1 MSLLNAALRAVFDVA
16 LRPFAGLPPIVPVTV
31 VALVS
36 GIFALLVYRWTSD
49 QVAIAAVKRRLFGHL
64 LEVRLFNDDLR
75 AVLAAQLRLLREN
88 LTYLR
93 LNLVPLLW
101 MIVPF
106 MLLIA
111 QLQFHYGYDG
121 LEVGERTLLVVDLA
135 GDGAEPAGGGD
146 TAPGSPA
153 GAAASPRPE
162 VELEAPPG
170 VVVETAGV
178 WVPSLRQVVWRL
190 RADEPGRHELVVRV
204 DGGAF
209 TKSLFVADPGAGAR
223 WVRRSP
229 TRRRAA
235 ILDQLLY
242 PAEPSLPRGG
252 PIERIDVQYG
262 TASISFFG
270 LFDMHWLIAF
280 LILSLAFAF
289 ALRTRFGVTL

>member
-1 MSLLNAALRAVFDVA
+1 MSLLNAALRAVFDLA
-16 LRPFAGLPPIVPVTV
+16 LRPFAALPPIVPVAI

-36 GIFALLVYRWTSD
+36 GIFALLVYRWTSN
-49 QVAIAAVKRRLFGHL
+49 QEAIAAVKRRLFGHL

-111 QLQFHYGYDG
+111 QLQFHYGYEG

-135 GDGAEPAGGGD
+135 PQPAAAGGD
-146 TAPGSPA
+146 EVA
-153 GAAASPRPE
+153 PRPPI
-162 VELEAPPG
+162 ELEAPAA
-170 VVVETAGV
+170 VAVETAGV

-190 RADEPGRHELVVRV
+190 RADEPGRHELFVRV
-204 DGGAF
+204 DGEAF
-209 TKSLFVADPGAGAR
+209 TKSLYVADPEGGAR

-252 PIERIDVQYG
+252 PLERIDVRYG
-262 TASISFFG
+262 TAAISFFG

-289 ALRTRFGVTL
+289 ALRNRFGVTL

>member
-16 LRPFAGLPPIVPVTV
+16 LRPFAALPPIVAVTI

-36 GIFALLVYRWTSD
+36 GIFALLVYRWTSN
-49 QVAIAAVKRRLFGHL
+49 QPAIAAVKRRLFGHL

-111 QLQFHYGYDG
+111 QLQFHYGYEG
-121 LEVGERTLLVVDLA
+121 LEVGEQTLLIVDLA
-135 GDGAEPAGGGD
+135 GEPAVAGGD
-146 TAPGSPA
+146 E
-153 GAAASPRPE
+153 AAPRPPIE
-162 VELEAPPG
+162 VEAPPG
-170 VVVETAGV
+170 VAVETAEV

-190 RADEPGRHELVVRV
+190 RADEPGRHELVVRA

-209 TKSLFVADPGAGAR
+209 TKSLFVADPDTGAL

-229 TRRRAA
+229 TRRRPA

-242 PAEPSLPRGG
+242 PAEPSLPRDG

-270 LFDMHWLIAF
+270 LFDVHWLIAF

-289 ALRTRFGVTL
+289 VLRNRFGVTL

>member
-16 LRPFAGLPPIVPVTV
+16 LRPFAALPPIVPVTI

-135 GDGAEPAGGGD
+135 PAEPADAGGD
-146 TAPGSPA
+146 E
-153 GAAASPRPE
+153 AAPRPP
-162 VELEAPPG
+162 VELEAPAG
-170 VVVETAGV
+170 VAMETAGV

-190 RADEPGRHELVVRV
+190 RADEPGRHELVVRA

-209 TKSLFVADPGAGAR
+209 TKSLFVADPESAAR

-252 PIERIDVQYG
+252 PIERIDVQYA
-262 TASISFFG
+262 TAAISFFG
-270 LFDMHWLIAF
+270 LFDVHWLIAF

-289 ALRTRFGVTL
+289 ALRNRFDVTL

>member
-1 MSLLNAALRAVFDVA
+1 MSLLNAALRAVFDLL

-49 QVAIAAVKRRLFGHL
+49 QTAIAAVKRRLFGHL

-121 LEVGERTLLVVDLA
+121 LEVGDRTLLVVDLA
-135 GDGAEPAGGGD
+135 PADPAAAGGEE
-146 TAPGSPA
+146 
-153 GAAASPRPE
+153 AAPRPPI
-162 VELEAPPG
+162 ELEASAG
-170 VVVETAGV
+170 VAVETAGV
-178 WVPSLRQVVWRL
+178 WVPSLRQVLWRL
-190 RADEPGRHELVVRV
+190 RADEPGHHELVVRA
-204 DGGAF
+204 DGESF
-209 TKSLFVADPGAGAR
+209 TKSLLVVAPEAGAR

-252 PIERIDVQYG
+252 PIERIDVRYPA
-262 TASISFFG
+262 ASISFFG
-270 LFDMHWLIAF
+270 LFDVHWLIAF
-280 LILSLAFAF
+280 LVLSLAFAF
-289 ALRTRFGVTL
+289 ALRNRFGVTL

>member
-16 LRPFAGLPPIVPVTV
+16 LRPFAALPPIVPVAV

-36 GIFALLVYRWTSD
+36 GVFALLVYRWTSN
-49 QVAIAAVKRRLFGHL
+49 QPAIAAVKRRLFGHL

-111 QLQFHYGYDG
+111 QLQFHYGYEG
-121 LEVGERTLLVVDLA
+121 LEVGGQTLLIVDLA
-135 GDGAEPAGGGD
+135 AAEPATAGGD
-146 TAPGSPA
+146 E
-153 GAAASPRPE
+153 AAPRPPI
-162 VELEAPPG
+162 ELEAPPG
-170 VVVETAGV
+170 VAVETADV

-204 DGGAF
+204 DGVAF
-209 TKSLFVADPGAGAR
+209 TKSLFVADPDDGAP

-252 PIERIDVQYG
+252 PIERIDVQYR

-270 LFDMHWLIAF
+270 LFDVHWLIAF

-289 ALRTRFGVTL
+289 ALRNRFGVTL

>member
-16 LRPFAGLPPIVPVTV
+16 LRPFAALPPIVPVTIM
-31 VALVS
+31 ALVS
-36 GIFALLVYRWTSD
+36 GVFALLVYRWTSN
-49 QVAIAAVKRRLFGHL
+49 QAAIAAVKRRLFGHL

-111 QLQFHYGYDG
+111 QLQFHYGYSG
-121 LEVGERTLLVVDLA
+121 LDVGERTLLTVDLVA
-135 GDGAEPAGGGD
+135 PDAEPSADGEPPPRPD
-146 TAPGSPA
+146 VDLE
-153 GAAASPRPE
+153 ASP
-162 VELEAPPG
+162 G
-170 VVVETAGV
+170 VAVETPGV
-178 WVPSLRQVVWRL
+178 WVPSLHQVAWRL
-190 RADEPGRHELVVRV
+190 RALEPGRHQLVVRT
-204 DGGAF
+204 GGEEF
-209 TKSLFVADPGAGAR
+209 TKSVFVVDPENGAR

-242 PAEPSLPRGG
+242 PAEPSLPRDG
-252 PIERIDVQYG
+252 PVDRIDIRYPA
-262 TASISFFG
+262 ASISFFG
-270 LFDMHWLIAF
+270 LFDLHWLFAF
-280 LILSLAFAF
+280 LILSIGLAF
-289 ALRTRFGVTL
+289 ALRNRFGVTL

>member
-1 MSLLNAALRAVFDVA
+1 MSFVNAALRAVFD
-16 LRPFAGLPPIVPVTV
+16 LLLGPFAALPPIVPVTL

-36 GIFALLVYRWTSD
+36 GIFALLVYRWTSN
-49 QVAIAAVKRRLFGHL
+49 QEALAAVKRRLFAHL

-121 LEVGERTLLVVDLA
+121 LEVGDRTLLTVDLA
-135 GDGAEPAGGGD
+135 GPASDPAADGEPL
-146 TAPGSPA
+146 
-153 GAAASPRPE
+153 PRPV
-162 VELEAPPG
+162 VELEASPG
-170 VVVETAGV
+170 VAVETPGV
-178 WVPSLRQVVWRL
+178 WVPSLRQIAWRL
-190 RADEPGRHELVVRV
+190 RALEPGHHELTVRT
-204 DGGAF
+204 GGGEFA
-209 TKSLFVADPGAGAR
+209 KSLFVEASEGGAR

-235 ILDQLLY
+235 VLDQLLY

-252 PIERIDVQYG
+252 PVERIDVQYP

-270 LFDMHWLIAF
+270 LFDVHWLIAF
-280 LILSLAFAF
+280 LVLSIALAF
-289 ALRTRFGVTL
+289 ALRNRFGVTL

>member
-16 LRPFAGLPPIVPVTV
+16 LRPFATLPPIVPVTV

-49 QVAIAAVKRRLFGHL
+49 QTAIAAVKRKLFGHL

-135 GDGAEPAGGGD
+135 PADPADPAAAGGEE
-146 TAPGSPA
+146 AV
-153 GAAASPRPE
+153 PRPPI
-162 VELEAPPG
+162 ELEAPAG
-170 VVVETAGV
+170 VAVETEGV
-178 WVPSLRQVVWRL
+178 WVPSLRQVLWRL
-190 RADEPGRHELVVRV
+190 RADEPGRHELVVRA
-204 DGGAF
+204 DGESFAK
-209 TKSLFVADPGAGAR
+209 TLFVAAPEAGAR

-252 PIERIDVQYG
+252 PIERIDVRYPA
-262 TASISFFG
+262 ASISFFG
-270 LFDMHWLIAF
+270 LFDVHWLIAF

-289 ALRTRFGVTL
+289 ALRNRFGVTL

>member
-16 LRPFAGLPPIVPVTV
+16 LRPFAALPPIVPVTI

-36 GIFALLVYRWTSD
+36 GIFALLVYRWTSN
-49 QVAIAAVKRRLFGHL
+49 QAAIAAVKRRLFGHL

-88 LTYLR
+88 LTYVR

-135 GDGAEPAGGGD
+135 PVEPAAAGGD
-146 TAPGSPA
+146 PTAP
-153 GAAASPRPE
+153 RPPI
-162 VELEAPPG
+162 ELEAPAG
-170 VVVETAGV
+170 VAVETAGV

-190 RADEPGRHELVVRV
+190 RADEPGRHELVVRA

-209 TKSLFVADPGAGAR
+209 TKSLFVVDPEGGTR

-252 PIERIDVQYG
+252 PIERIDVRYG
-262 TASISFFG
+262 AAAISFFG
-270 LFDMHWLIAF
+270 LLDMHWLIAF

-289 ALRTRFGVTL
+289 ALRNRFGVTL

>member
-16 LRPFAGLPPIVPVTV
+16 LGPFAALPPIVPVTI

-36 GIFALLVYRWTSD
+36 GIFALLVYRWTSN
-49 QVAIAAVKRRLFGHL
+49 QAAIAAVKRRLFGHL

-135 GDGAEPAGGGD
+135 PAEPAAAGGD
-146 TAPGSPA
+146 QTAP
-153 GAAASPRPE
+153 RPP
-162 VELEAPPG
+162 VELEAPAG
-170 VVVETAGV
+170 VAAETAGV

-204 DGGAF
+204 DGGEF
-209 TKSLFVADPGAGAR
+209 TKSLFVADPEGGAS

-262 TASISFFG
+262 TAAISFFG
-270 LFDMHWLIAF
+270 LFDVHWLIAF

-289 ALRTRFGVTL
+289 ALRNRFGVTL

>member
-16 LRPFAGLPPIVPVTV
+16 LRPFAALPPILPVAI

-36 GIFALLVYRWTSD
+36 GIFALLVYRWTSN
-49 QVAIAAVKRRLFGHL
+49 QTAIAAVKRRLFGHL

-93 LNLVPLLW
+93 LNLIPLLW

-135 GDGAEPAGGGD
+135 PAEAAAAGGD
-146 TAPGSPA
+146 E
-153 GAAASPRPE
+153 AAPRPPI
-162 VELEAPPG
+162 ELEAPAG
-170 VVVETAGV
+170 VAVETAGV

-190 RADEPGRHELVVRV
+190 RADEPGRHELVVRA

-209 TKSLFVADPGAGAR
+209 TKSLFVEDPEGGALWA
-223 WVRRSP
+223 RRSP

-242 PAEPSLPRGG
+242 PAEPSLPRDG
-252 PIERIDVQYG
+252 PIERIDVRYG
-262 TASISFFG
+262 TATISFFG
-270 LFDMHWLIAF
+270 LLDMHWLIAF

-289 ALRTRFGVTL
+289 ALRNRFGVTL

>member
-1 MSLLNAALRAVFDVA
+1 MSLLNAALRAVFDLA
-16 LRPFAGLPPIVPVTV
+16 LRPFAALPPIVPVAI

-36 GIFALLVYRWTSD
+36 GIFALLVYRWTSN
-49 QVAIAAVKRRLFGHL
+49 QEAIAAVKRRLFGHL

-111 QLQFHYGYDG
+111 QLQFHYGYEG

-135 GDGAEPAGGGD
+135 PEPAAAGGD
-146 TAPGSPA
+146 E
-153 GAAASPRPE
+153 AAPRPPI
-162 VELEAPPG
+162 ELEAPTG

-190 RADEPGRHELVVRV
+190 RADESGRHELVVRA
-204 DGGAF
+204 DGEAF
-209 TKSLFVADPGAGAR
+209 TKSLFVAEPEGGAR

-235 ILDQLLY
+235 LLDQLLY

-252 PIERIDVQYG
+252 PIERIDVRYG
-262 TASISFFG
+262 TAAISFFG
-270 LFDMHWLIAF
+270 LFEMHWLIAF

-289 ALRTRFGVTL
+289 ALRNRFGVTL

>member
-16 LRPFAGLPPIVPVTV
+16 LRPFAALPPIVPVAV

-36 GIFALLVYRWTSD
+36 GIFALLVYRWTSN
-49 QVAIAAVKRRLFGHL
+49 QPAIAAVKRRLFGHL

-111 QLQFHYGYDG
+111 QLQFHYGYEG
-121 LEVGERTLLVVDLA
+121 LEVGEQTLLIVDLA
-135 GDGAEPAGGGD
+135 AAEPV
-146 TAPGSPA
+146 
-153 GAAASPRPE
+153 AADGEEAAPRPPI
-162 VELEAPPG
+162 ELEAPPG
-170 VVVETAGV
+170 VAVETADV

-209 TKSLFVADPGAGAR
+209 TKSLFVADPEGAAQ

-262 TASISFFG
+262 TAAISFFG
-270 LFDMHWLIAF
+270 LFDVHWLIAF

-289 ALRTRFGVTL
+289 ALRNRFGVTL

>member
-16 LRPFAGLPPIVPVTV
+16 LRPFAALPPIVPVAV

-36 GIFALLVYRWTSD
+36 GIFALLVYRWTSN
-49 QVAIAAVKRRLFGHL
+49 QPAIAAVKRRLFGHL

-111 QLQFHYGYDG
+111 QLQFHYGYEG
-121 LEVGERTLLVVDLA
+121 LEVGEQTLLIVDLA
-135 GDGAEPAGGGD
+135 AAEPV
-146 TAPGSPA
+146 
-153 GAAASPRPE
+153 AADGEEAAPRPPI
-162 VELEAPPG
+162 ELEAPPG
-170 VVVETAGV
+170 VAVETADV

-209 TKSLFVADPGAGAR
+209 TKSLFIADPDAGAL

-262 TASISFFG
+262 TAAISFFG
-270 LFDMHWLIAF
+270 LFDVHWLIAF

-289 ALRTRFGVTL
+289 ALRNRFGVTL

>member
-1 MSLLNAALRAVFDVA
+1 MSFVNAVLRAVFDAA
-16 LRPFAGLPPIVPVTV
+16 LGPFAGLPPIVPVTL
-31 VALVS
+31 VALLS
-36 GIFALLVYRWTSD
+36 GIFALLVYRWTSN
-49 QVAIAAVKRRLFGHL
+49 QEALAAVKRRLFAHL

-111 QLQFHYGYDG
+111 QLQFHYGYEG
-121 LEVGERTLLVVDLA
+121 VEVGDRTLLVVDLA
-135 GDGAEPAGGGD
+135 GTGSEGAAVVEAEP
-146 TAPGSPA
+146 
-153 GAAASPRPE
+153 RPPIEIE
-162 VELEAPPG
+162 VPPG
-170 VVVETAGV
+170 VAVETDGV
-178 WVPSLRQVVWRL
+178 WIPSLRQVVWRL
-190 RADEPGRHELVVRV
+190 RAEEPGDHELIVST
-204 DGGAF
+204 GGEAF
-209 TKSLFVADPGAGAR
+209 TKSLFVADPEGGAR

-252 PIERIDVQYG
+252 PVERIDVQYAA
-262 TASISFFG
+262 ASISFFG
-270 LFDMHWLIAF
+270 LFDVHWLIAF
-280 LILSLAFAF
+280 LVLSIALAF
-289 ALRTRFGVTL
+289 ALRNRFGVTL

>member
-16 LRPFAGLPPIVPVTV
+16 LRPFAALPPIVPVTI

-36 GIFALLVYRWTSD
+36 GIFALLVYRWTSN
-49 QVAIAAVKRRLFGHL
+49 QEAIAAVKRRLFGHL

-111 QLQFHYGYDG
+111 QLQFHYGYEG

-135 GDGAEPAGGGD
+135 GAEPGAAGGD
-146 TAPGSPA
+146 Q
-153 GAAASPRPE
+153 AAPRPPI
-162 VELEAPPG
+162 ELEAPAG
-170 VVVETAGV
+170 VAVETAGV

-190 RADEPGRHELVVRV
+190 RADEPGRHELVVRA
-204 DGGAF
+204 DGAAF
-209 TKSLFVADPGAGAR
+209 TKSLFVAEPEGGAR

-229 TRRRAA
+229 TRRRAT

-252 PIERIDVQYG
+252 PIERIDVRYG
-262 TASISFFG
+262 TAAISFFG
-270 LFDMHWLIAF
+270 LLDMHWLIAF

-289 ALRTRFGVTL
+289 ALRNRFGVTL

>member
-1 MSLLNAALRAVFDVA
+1 MSLVNAALRAVFDLV
-16 LRPFAGLPPIVPVTV
+16 LGPFAALPPILPVT
-31 VALVS
+31 LVS
-36 GIFALLVYRWTSD
+36 LASGILALLVYRWTSN
-49 QVAIAAVKRRLFGHL
+49 QEAIAAVKRRLFGHL

-75 AVLAAQLRLLREN
+75 AVLRAQLRLLREN

-135 GDGAEPAGGGD
+135 PAEPAAAGGD
-146 TAPGSPA
+146 Q
-153 GAAASPRPE
+153 AAPRPL
-162 VELEAPPG
+162 VELEAPAG
-170 VVVETAGV
+170 VAVETAGV

-190 RADEPGRHELVVRV
+190 RANEPGRHELVVRA
-204 DGGAF
+204 DGRAF
-209 TKSLFVADPGAGAR
+209 TKSVFVSDAEGGAR

-252 PIERIDVQYG
+252 PIERIDVRYS
-262 TASISFFG
+262 AAAISFFG
-270 LFDMHWLIAF
+270 LLDVHWLIAF

-289 ALRTRFGVTL
+289 ALRNRFGVTL

>member
-1 MSLLNAALRAVFDVA
+1 MSLLNAALRALFDVA
-16 LRPFAGLPPIVPVTV
+16 LRPFAALPPIVPVTI

-36 GIFALLVYRWTSD
+36 GIFALLVYRWTSN
-49 QVAIAAVKRRLFGHL
+49 QPAIAAVKRRLFGHL

-111 QLQFHYGYDG
+111 QLQFHYGYEG
-121 LEVGERTLLVVDLA
+121 LEVGEQTLLIVELA
-135 GDGAEPAGGGD
+135 AAEPV
-146 TAPGSPA
+146 
-153 GAAASPRPE
+153 AADGEEAAPRPPI
-162 VELEAPPG
+162 ELEAPPG
-170 VVVETAGV
+170 VAVETADV

-190 RADEPGRHELVVRV
+190 RADEPGRHELVVRA

-209 TKSLFVADPGAGAR
+209 TKSLFVADPEGAAQ

-262 TASISFFG
+262 TAAISFFG
-270 LFDMHWLIAF
+270 LFDVHWLIAF

-289 ALRTRFGVTL
+289 ALRNRFGVTL

>member
-16 LRPFAGLPPIVPVTV
+16 LRPFAALPPILPVAI

-36 GIFALLVYRWTSD
+36 GIFALLVYRWTSN
-49 QVAIAAVKRRLFGHL
+49 QAAIAAVKRRLFGHL

-93 LNLVPLLW
+93 LNLIPLLW

-135 GDGAEPAGGGD
+135 GA
-146 TAPGSPA
+146 SPA
-153 GAAASPRPE
+153 ADGDEAAPRPP
-162 VELEAPPG
+162 VELEAPAG
-170 VVVETAGV
+170 VAVETAGV

-190 RADEPGRHELVVRV
+190 RADEPGRHELVVRA

-209 TKSLFVADPGAGAR
+209 TKSLFVEEPEGGAS

-262 TASISFFG
+262 TAAISFFG
-270 LFDMHWLIAF
+270 LFDVHWLIAF

-289 ALRTRFGVTL
+289 ALRNRFGVTL

>member
-1 MSLLNAALRAVFDVA
+1 MSLLNAALRAVFDLL
-16 LRPFAGLPPIVPVTV
+16 LRPFAGLPPIVPVAV

-49 QVAIAAVKRRLFGHL
+49 QTAIAAVKRRLFGHL

-88 LTYLR
+88 VTYLR

-135 GDGAEPAGGGD
+135 PADPAAAGGEE
-146 TAPGSPA
+146 AV
-153 GAAASPRPE
+153 PRPPI
-162 VELEAPPG
+162 ELEAPAG
-170 VVVETAGV
+170 VAVETEGV
-178 WVPSLRQVVWRL
+178 WVPSLRQVLWRL
-190 RADEPGRHELVVRV
+190 RADEPGHHELVVRA
-204 DGGAF
+204 DGESF
-209 TKSLFVADPGAGAR
+209 TKSLFVVAPEAGAR

-252 PIERIDVQYG
+252 PIERIDVRYPA
-262 TASISFFG
+262 ASISFFG
-270 LFDMHWLIAF
+270 LFDVHWLIAF
-280 LILSLAFAF
+280 LVLSLAFAF
-289 ALRTRFGVTL
+289 ALRNRFGVTL

>member
-16 LRPFAGLPPIVPVTV
+16 LRPFAALPPIVPVAV

-36 GIFALLVYRWTSD
+36 GIFALLVYRWTSN
-49 QVAIAAVKRRLFGHL
+49 QPAIAAVKRRLFGHL

-111 QLQFHYGYDG
+111 QLQFHYGYEG

-135 GDGAEPAGGGD
+135 PADAGVD
-146 TAPGSPA
+146 QTAP
-153 GAAASPRPE
+153 RPPI
-162 VELEAPPG
+162 ELEAPAG
-170 VVVETAGV
+170 VAVETAGV

-190 RADEPGRHELVVRV
+190 RADEPGRHELLVRA

-209 TKSLFVADPGAGAR
+209 TKSLFVADPEGAAQ

-262 TASISFFG
+262 TAAISFFG
-270 LFDMHWLIAF
+270 LFDVHWLIAF

-289 ALRTRFGVTL
+289 ALRNRFGVTL

>member
-16 LRPFAGLPPIVPVTV
+16 LRPFAALPPIVPVAV

-36 GIFALLVYRWTSD
+36 GIFALFVYRWTSN
-49 QVAIAAVKRRLFGHL
+49 QPAIAAVKRRLFGHL

-111 QLQFHYGYDG
+111 QLQFHYGYEG

-135 GDGAEPAGGGD
+135 PADAGVD
-146 TAPGSPA
+146 QTAP
-153 GAAASPRPE
+153 RPPI
-162 VELEAPPG
+162 ELEAPAG
-170 VVVETAGV
+170 VAMETAGV

-190 RADEPGRHELVVRV
+190 RADEPGRHELVVRA

-209 TKSLFVADPGAGAR
+209 TKSLFVADPESAAR

-252 PIERIDVQYG
+252 PIERIDVQYA
-262 TASISFFG
+262 TAAISFFG
-270 LFDMHWLIAF
+270 LFDVHWLIAF

-289 ALRTRFGVTL
+289 ALRNRFGVTL

>member
-1 MSLLNAALRAVFDVA
+1 MSLLNAALRAVFDLL

-49 QVAIAAVKRRLFGHL
+49 QTAIAAVKRRLFGHL

-121 LEVGERTLLVVDLA
+121 LEMGERTLLVVDLA
-135 GDGAEPAGGGD
+135 AADPAAAGGEE
-146 TAPGSPA
+146 AV
-153 GAAASPRPE
+153 PRPPI
-162 VELEAPPG
+162 ELEAPAG
-170 VVVETAGV
+170 VAVETEGV
-178 WVPSLRQVVWRL
+178 WVPSLRQVLWRL
-190 RADEPGRHELVVRV
+190 RADEPGRHELVVRA
-204 DGGAF
+204 DGESFA
-209 TKSLFVADPGAGAR
+209 KSLFVVAPEAGAR

-252 PIERIDVQYG
+252 PIERIDVRYPA
-262 TASISFFG
+262 ASISFFG
-270 LFDMHWLIAF
+270 LFDVHWLIAF

-289 ALRTRFGVTL
+289 ALRNRFGVTL

>member
-1 MSLLNAALRAVFDVA
+1 MSFVNAALRAVFDLL
-16 LRPFAGLPPIVPVTV
+16 LRPFAALPPILPVAI

-36 GIFALLVYRWTSD
+36 GIFALLVYRWTSN
-49 QVAIAAVKRRLFGHL
+49 QEAIAAVKRRLFAHL

-93 LNLVPLLW
+93 LNLAPLLW

-106 MLLIA
+106 ILLIA

-121 LEVGERTLLVVDLA
+121 LEVGDRTLLTVDLVASGSEPAADGEPAPRPAVDLA
-135 GDGAEPAGGGD
+135 APAGV
-146 TAPGSPA
+146 A
-153 GAAASPRPE
+153 
-162 VELEAPPG
+162 
-170 VVVETAGV
+170 VETPGV

-190 RADEPGRHELVVRV
+190 RALEPGRHELLVRT
-204 DGGAF
+204 GGDEF
-209 TKSLFVADPGAGAR
+209 TKSLFAVAPEGGSR
-223 WVRRSP
+223 WVRVSP

-252 PIERIDVQYG
+252 PIERIDLQYE
-262 TASISFFG
+262 AAAISFFG
-270 LFDMHWLIAF
+270 LFDIHWLIAF
-280 LILSLAFAF
+280 LILSLVFAF
-289 ALRTRFGVTL
+289 ALRNRFGVTL

>member
-1 MSLLNAALRAVFDVA
+1 MSFLNAALRAAFDVA
-16 LRPFAGLPPIVPVTV
+16 LRPFAALPPIVPVTV

-49 QVAIAAVKRRLFGHL
+49 QEAIAAVKRRLFGHL

-111 QLQFHYGYDG
+111 QMQFHYGYEG

-135 GDGAEPAGGGD
+135 AAETGDGLEALPRPSVDLVAPAGV
-146 TAPGSPA
+146 A
-153 GAAASPRPE
+153 
-162 VELEAPPG
+162 
-170 VVVETAGV
+170 VETASV

-190 RADEPGRHELVVRV
+190 RADEPGRHELVVHV
-204 DGGAF
+204 DGVAF
-209 TKSLFVADPGAGAR
+209 TKSLFVTDSEGGGQ
-223 WVRRSP
+223 WLRRSP

-252 PIERIDVQYG
+252 PIQRIDVQYA
-262 TASISFFG
+262 TAAISFFG
-270 LFDMHWLIAF
+270 LFEVHWLIAF

-289 ALRTRFGVTL
+289 ALRNRFGVTL

>member
-1 MSLLNAALRAVFDVA
+1 MSLLNAALRAVFDLL

-49 QVAIAAVKRRLFGHL
+49 QTAIAAVKRRLFGHL

-88 LTYLR
+88 VTYLR

-135 GDGAEPAGGGD
+135 PADPAAAGGAEAV
-146 TAPGSPA
+146 
-153 GAAASPRPE
+153 PRPPI
-162 VELEAPPG
+162 ELEAPAG
-170 VVVETAGV
+170 VAVETAGV
-178 WVPSLRQVVWRL
+178 WVPSLRQVLWRL
-190 RADEPGRHELVVRV
+190 RADEPGRHELVVRA
-204 DGGAF
+204 DGESF
-209 TKSLFVADPGAGAR
+209 TKSLFVVAPEAGAR

-252 PIERIDVQYG
+252 PIERIDVRYPA
-262 TASISFFG
+262 ASISFFG
-270 LFDMHWLIAF
+270 LFDVHWLIAF
-280 LILSLAFAF
+280 LVLSLAFAF
-289 ALRTRFGVTL
+289 ALRNRFGVTL